1 MELKTKINVEE
12 KHICPHEKLWNLIRF
27 NVHKCWVRGRITH
40 HAMLCLLK
48 ICIYEY
54 YSPIFETCLDNSKH
68 NNTRIAFTIAELFIS
83 RFCGRLFPF
92 FFCCCCTRL
101 HFVCW
106 TKKKQQRKT
115 NKNIG
120 FYYCR
125 HNDQSTVVI
134 FIRVI
139 GVRMNVWSSHL
150 VKL

>member
-106 TKKKQQRKT
+106 TRKNNNNEKQTK
-115 NKNIG
+115 IS
-120 FYYCR
+120 
-125 HNDQSTVVI
+125 D
-134 FIRVI
+134 FIIADTMIKVQLLFLF
-139 GVRMNVWSSHL
+139 GWL
-150 VKL
+150 VYAWMCGRRIW